1 MHYTKKS
8 FLMGYVGMY
17 DSYEY
22 IKICKKKM
30 IVKFNYV
37 L

>member
-22 IKICKKKM
+22 IKIYKKKM